1 MKLPFSCAVQS
12 RPMMSLQCLVKFF
25 STLSTE
31 VKRLSFAAGANGRI
45 GLLVT
50 MCLPSLAGFVVWHEA
65 QATCLPLIVNS
76 RLKKALPSSADKPVD
91 AALMFLAMTSYLF
104 ASFCAVSTSA
114 CALNADKLS
123 NAAAMKDNFFI
134 FFPCIN
140 KL

>member
-45 GLLVT
+45 GLPVT

-65 QATCLPLIVNS
+65 QATCLPLMVSS
-76 RLKKALPSSADKPVD
+76 RLKNALPSSTERPVE
-91 AALMFLAMTSYLF
+91 AGLMFLAIVSYF
-104 ASFCAVSTSA
+104 AANFCAVSTSA
-114 CALNADKLS
+114 YAFKADKLKS
-123 NAAAMKDNFFI
+123 AATMNDNFFI
-134 FFPCIN
+134 FFSCIN